1 MGSRGF
7 LDLFSALNMRNGT
20 SDSLQEDSANMSVS
34 QIRSESR
41 LQLLT
46 FGFLDQ
52 LHVYSAA
59 EAPLDK
65 VAVEAEISQLESAAL
80 EDQAPPG
87 TTSS

>member
-1 MGSRGF
+1 
-7 LDLFSALNMRNGT
+7 
-20 SDSLQEDSANMSVS
+20 MSVS
-34 QIRSESR
+34 QIRSQSR

-65 VAVEAEISQLESAAL
+65 VAVEAEVSQLESAAL
-80 EDQAPPG
+80 EDQASPG